1 MKKVGVGIIGS
12 QFVAELHAESF
23 KRVAAAEVIAAA
35 SPTEAHV
42 REFTDRHGI
51 PRRFTDYREMLAL
64 PEVQMVTIAAP
75 NDLHCQMVCDAAAA
89 GKHIVCEKPLCRTME
104 EADRMIEACRA
115 AGVKLMYAE
124 ELCFTPK
131 YLRAKQLIDAGAI
144 GDVYL
149 VKQAEK
155 HNGPHSAWF
164 WDVSRS
170 GGGVTL
176 DMGCHAFAFF
186 RWVYDN
192 RPVVAVTA
200 QMGTYMHRDKTK
212 GDDDAIIIVEFEG
225 GPRGMAEESWA
236 KLGGMDDK
244 AEFYGTGGVIFADLL
259 RGNALSTYSE
269 VGYDYAVEK
278 ASTTQGWTFTSFE
291 EMWNYG
297 FPQEMEH
304 FVACVL
310 HDKQPLVTGE
320 DGRIVMEIIFAAYES
335 AGTGRR
341 VEWPYDPPRDKTP
354 IESWRP

>member
-12 QFVAELHAESF
+12 QFVAEIHAESF
-23 KRVAAAEVIAAA
+23 ERVANAEVVAAA

-42 REFTDRHGI
+42 REFAKRHGI
-51 PRRFTDYREMLAL
+51 PKWFTDYREMLAL

-75 NDLHCQMVCDAAAA
+75 NNLHCQTVCDAAAA

-115 AGVKLMYAE
+115 AGVRLMYAE

-200 QMGTYMHRDKTK
+200 QMGTYMHRDKTT

-244 AEFYGTGGVIFADLL
+244 AEFYGTKGVIFADLL

-304 FVACVL
+304 FVDCVQ
-310 HDKQPLVTGE
+310 HDRQPLVTGE
-320 DGRIVMEIIFAAYES
+320 DGRVVLEIIFAAYES
-335 AGTGRR
+335 AAKGKR
-341 VEWPYDPPRDKTP
+341 VELPFRPPKDAAPCDLWTA
-354 IESWRP
+354 